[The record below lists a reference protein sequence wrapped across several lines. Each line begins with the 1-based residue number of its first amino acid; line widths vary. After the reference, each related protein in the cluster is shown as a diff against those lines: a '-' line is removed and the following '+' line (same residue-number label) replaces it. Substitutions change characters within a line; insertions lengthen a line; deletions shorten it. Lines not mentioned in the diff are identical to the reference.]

1 MKLRSI
7 FYLNVQGIRLLGGW
21 DHYPSEDEM
30 RNALID
36 MYGSCTHL
44 GERPIIFEV
53 IKQNTFYQG
62 DIQDLQEGY

>member
-36 MYGSCTHL
+36 MYGSCTKL

-62 DIQDLQEGY
+62 DIQDLQEGE

>member
-44 GERPIIFEV
+44 GERPITFV
-53 IKQNTFYQG
+53 VVKQQTFYQG
-62 DIQDLQEGY
+62 DIQDLQGNY